1 MAENVLVRPWPQE
14 DRGLAPPPTDPTAEV
29 VVSTADAAALSPLVP
44 TACTADAALAPSMP
58 IACMTMATKRATKL
72 IEIREH
78 SPIPIDCATMRHEL
92 LRGAI
97 KCIGGHFRR
106 IWEYLWTSF
115 PTLNLDYDN
124 TKRSGIQARLL
135 MNEIKRLLV
144 LFIAVQIRVAG
155 FLPPSS
161 SDPNGRANT
170 SAKNG

>member
-97 KCIGGHFRR
+97 KCIGGH
-106 IWEYLWTSF
+106 L
-115 PTLNLDYDN
+115 
-124 TKRSGIQARLL
+124 GIS
-135 MNEIKRLLV
+135 V
-144 LFIAVQIRVAG
+144 DFISHVKFGLRQHKTIRN
-155 FLPPSS
+155 SS
-161 SDPNGRANT
+161 ST
-170 SAKNG
+170 SNERNQTLTCIVHRRPDSRRRFLASVLLRPQRPSQHFREKWVS